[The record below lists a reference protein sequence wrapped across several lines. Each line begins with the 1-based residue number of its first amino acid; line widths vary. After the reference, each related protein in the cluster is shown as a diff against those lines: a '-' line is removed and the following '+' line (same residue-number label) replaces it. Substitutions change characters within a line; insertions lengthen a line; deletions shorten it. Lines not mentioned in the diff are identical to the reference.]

1 MHALELAGRREQLPG
16 GGGRSM
22 SLRTFVTEAL
32 TDFSMV
38 AAVSPRSRF
47 LANAMLEPLPF
58 ARTKIAIEL
67 GPGTGVITHALL
79 EQLPSN
85 AKLLVFEINRR
96 FVDCL
101 QESISDPRVILIH
114 SSAEN
119 LAAELRRRGIE
130 HVDAVVSS
138 LGLAFM
144 SERQREALFEQL
156 SPFLHKRSVFTQ
168 YQYIHGMQFVKGRL
182 CRFNL
187 RSLLSRYFG
196 SVESKIVWRNLP
208 PAFVFTCRPQT
219 AGRQN

>member
-1 MHALELAGRREQLPG
+1 MGSGVTNVSG
-16 GGGRSM
+16 GGGCSM
-22 SLRTFVTEAL
+22 SLRTFVVEAL
-32 TDFSMV
+32 ADFPMV
-38 AAVSPRSRF
+38 AAVSPSSRF
-47 LANAMLEPLPF
+47 LASAMLEPLPF
-58 ARTKIAIEL
+58 ARTRIALEL
-67 GPGTGVITHALL
+67 GAGTGVITHALL

-101 QESISDPRVILIH
+101 QESISDSRVILIH
-114 SSAEN
+114 SSVEN
-119 LAAELRRRGIE
+119 LSSELQRRGIE

-144 SERQREALFEQL
+144 SDRQREALFEQL
-156 SPFLHKRSVFTQ
+156 APFLHKSSVFTQ

-196 SVESKIVWRNLP
+196 SVHSKIVWRNLP
-208 PAFVFTCRPQT
+208 PAFVFTCRAQSAGQQSAV
-219 AGRQN
+219 AGR